1 MLPPHELKK
10 TDFTRVVRG
19 YNAAEVDEHLDFVIE
34 KYTELYRENDA
45 LEQKLRTVTSR
56 LEVLKKD
63 EEAIRGALMNAQ
75 RAGAA
80 IVAEAN
86 ERADVVMHASKTN
99 CDKILSDFRA
109 AIRTERAELVAL
121 REGVSRYKAQ
131 LFAMYQQHIEY
142 IAALPTEADEIP
154 SEVPTEEQLVSDVID
169 DIKSDIT
176 ENLIRGN
183 GAVTEDAEKTA
194 PAAPAPTT
202 EPTPAESVPTADG
215 DGKVVA
221 PAVGTD
227 EEGGEAIQH
236 GQTAVSAEL
245 EAEPDVTVGR
255 RPIDPIFGGGA
266 EPHGT
271 ASADV
276 DALDAEIG
284 GELTPEASHEAKEDS
299 VVIPKAAKKENA
311 PTLKK
316 EASSGIPEVKESGI
330 MASLNRTQK
339 DMKSGKMQVRPARPQ
354 DKKREAD
361 DQYDRDLQEFLES
374 MDYDDSDNTH

>member
-45 LEQKLRTVTSR
+45 LEQKLRTVTSQ

-121 REGVSRYKAQ
+121 RESVSRYKAQ

-142 IAALPTEADEIP
+142 IAALPTEADDIP
-154 SEVPTEEQLVSDVID
+154 SEIPTEEQLVADVID

-183 GAVTEDAEKTA
+183 GAKAEEAEKTA
-194 PAAPAPTT
+194 PT
-202 EPTPAESVPTADG
+202 
-215 DGKVVA
+215 
-221 PAVGTD
+221 VGAD
-227 EEGGEAIQH
+227 EEGGEAIQD
-236 GQTAVSAEL
+236 GQTAVSGEP

-271 ASADV
+271 TPADADV
-276 DALDAEIG
+276 LDAEIG
-284 GELTPEASHEAKEDS
+284 RELTPEASHEVEEDS

-311 PTLKK
+311 PSLKK

-330 MASLNRTQK
+330 MASLSRTQK
-339 DMKSGKMQVRPARPQ
+339 NMKNDKMQVRPARPQ

-374 MDYDDSDNTH
+374 MDSDDSDNTHKRS

>member
-45 LEQKLRTVTSR
+45 LEQKLRTVTSQ

-121 REGVSRYKAQ
+121 RESVSRYKAQ

-154 SEVPTEEQLVSDVID
+154 SEVPTEEKLVTDVID

-176 ENLIRGN
+176 EKLIRGN

-236 GQTAVSAEL
+236 GQTAVSAEP

-284 GELTPEASHEAKEDS
+284 GELTPEASHEVKEDS

-339 DMKSGKMQVRPARPQ
+339 DMRSGKMQVRPARPQ

-374 MDYDDSDNTH
+374 MDSDDSDNTH

>member
-45 LEQKLRTVTSR
+45 LEQKLRTVTSQ

-121 REGVSRYKAQ
+121 RESVSRYKAQ

-142 IAALPTEADEIP
+142 IAALPTEADDIP
-154 SEVPTEEQLVSDVID
+154 SEIPTEEQLVADVID

-183 GAVTEDAEKTA
+183 GAKAEEAEKTA

-202 EPTPAESVPTADG
+202 EPTPAESVPTVDG
-215 DGKVVA
+215 DGKDAA
-221 PAVGTD
+221 PAVGAD
-227 EEGGEAIQH
+227 EEGGEAIQD
-236 GQTAVSAEL
+236 GQTAVSAEP

-271 ASADV
+271 TPADADV
-276 DALDAEIG
+276 LDAEIG
-284 GELTPEASHEAKEDS
+284 RELTPEASHEVEEDS

-330 MASLNRTQK
+330 MASLSRTQK
-339 DMKSGKMQVRPARPQ
+339 NMKNDKMQVRPARPQ

-374 MDYDDSDNTH
+374 MDSDDSDNTH

>member
-10 TDFTRVVRG
+10 NDFTRVVRG

-45 LEQKLRTVTSR
+45 LEQKLRTVTSQ

-121 REGVSRYKAQ
+121 RESVSRYKAQ

-142 IAALPTEADEIP
+142 IAALPTEADDIP
-154 SEVPTEEQLVSDVID
+154 SEVPTEEQLVADVID

-183 GAVTEDAEKTA
+183 GAKAEEAEKTA
-194 PAAPAPTT
+194 PAEPAPTA
-202 EPTPAESVPTADG
+202 EPSPAESVPTTDG
-215 DGKVVA
+215 NGKDAA
-221 PAVGTD
+221 PAVDAD
-227 EEGGEAIQH
+227 EEGGEAIQD
-236 GQTAVSAEL
+236 GQTAVSAEP

-271 ASADV
+271 APVDADV
-276 DALDAEIG
+276 LDAEIG
-284 GELTPEASHEAKEDS
+284 GELTPEAPHEVREDS

-311 PTLKK
+311 PTPKK
-316 EASSGIPEVKESGI
+316 DASGVISEAKESGI
-330 MASLNRTQK
+330 MASLSRTQK
-339 DMKSGKMQVRPARPQ
+339 DMKNDKMQVRPARPQ

-374 MDYDDSDNTH
+374 MDSDDSDNTH